1 VCAVSDGK
9 DGGGLGSCEVCG
21 VPGTWVYVWCVCILC
36 GVLVSMESH
45 TPLVPQL
52 SVGLGLIKAKGA
64 FGFLALPNSVYGIIY
79 YIALSLTHLPST

>member
-1 VCAVSDGK
+1 MRG
-9 DGGGLGSCEVCG
+9 
-21 VPGTWVYVWCVCILC
+21 VWCAWYIGICVVCIRCILC